1 MCVILHVHMYQED
14 ISISSWSLPKKLYHS
29 QWHQHWF
36 FIQTIYHNHF
46 VCFGNVAKKPLASNC
61 LNLLIYACLI
71 INNILIPHSFMICG
85 FIADWLL
92 KQSPRVD
99 LIEMVRE
106 WRKDRHTET
115 HVQRTAEIKWSGL
128 HGNWEWLSSRVEQGG
143 RVLTSTQRDKVY
155 VYRSAKAGLP
165 TFSQS
170 SL

>member
-1 MCVILHVHMYQED
+1 MCDSACAYVPRRY
-14 ISISSWSLPKKLYHS
+14 KY
-29 QWHQHWF
+29 F
-36 FIQTIYHNHF
+36 FIII
-46 VCFGNVAKKPLASNC
+46 AKETVSFIVTPTLVLHTNYISQPFCLFWKCGKKTLASNC

-99 LIEMVRE
+99 LIEIVRE

-115 HVQRTAEIKWSGL
+115 HVQRKAEIKWSGL
-128 HGNWEWLSSRVEQGG
+128 HGNWEWLLPRVEQGG

-155 VYRSAKAGLP
+155 VYRSAKTGLP
-165 TFSQS
+165 MFSQS